1 VPGSQRIRERIG
13 PGILPVC
20 PITLQEFD
28 AGKEDILYSRNGLRR
43 LHAQLSRLQPL
54 PISAEDQ
61 RREAAAR
68 ADKMSIQGV
77 QPKLSAVL
85 RVKEGR
91 FEIVDSGGRFILKP
105 CPAEWNEVPEN
116 EALTMALAGTCGIEV
131 PDFGLVAAS
140 DGSWTF
146 WIRRFD
152 RFGRKERVPIEDFAQ
167 LQDRTRDTKY
177 QSSMERVVETI
188 ERFCSFPAVEKRKL
202 ARRVLFCFLT
212 GNEDMHLKNY
222 SLITTPKKVE
232 LSPAYDL
239 LNTSIILRDPKDE
252 MAMPI
257 RGKKSNLTR
266 RDLVDHFCGER
277 CGLAPKVLEA
287 LLEELGTSVENWQE
301 VIRRSFLSE
310 EMREKYLDLLERRS
324 EKLFQ

>member
-1 VPGSQRIRERIG
+1 M
-13 PGILPVC
+13 PVC
-20 PITLQEFD
+20 PITLEEFE
-28 AGKEDILYSRNGLRR
+28 ASKEDVLYSRAGLRR
-43 LHAQLSRLQPL
+43 LHTQLARLQPL
-54 PISAEDQ
+54 AISAEDQ

-85 RVKEGR
+85 QVKEGR

-140 DGSWTF
+140 DSSWTF

-152 RFGRKERVPIEDFAQ
+152 RTGSKARVPLEDFAQ

-177 QSSMERVVETI
+177 QSSMERVVATI
-188 ERFCSFPAVEKRKL
+188 EQFCTFPAIEKRKL

-212 GNEDMHLKNY
+212 GNEDMHLKNF
-222 SLITTPKKVE
+222 SLIATRQKVE

-252 MAMPI
+252 VALPI

-266 RDLVDHFCGER
+266 RDLVDYFCGER

-287 LLEELGTSVENWQE
+287 LLKTLGASVEMWQG

-310 EMREKYLDLLERRS
+310 EMRKKYLDLLERRS
-324 EKLFQ
+324 EKLFR